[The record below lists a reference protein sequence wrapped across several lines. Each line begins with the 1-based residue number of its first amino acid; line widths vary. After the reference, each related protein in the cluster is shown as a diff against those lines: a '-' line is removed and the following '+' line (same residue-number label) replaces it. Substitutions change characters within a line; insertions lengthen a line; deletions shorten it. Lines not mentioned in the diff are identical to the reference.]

1 MTPWLL
7 LLSLVSGS
15 VVSNV
20 HLANAGAQEA
30 VRRAVAG
37 ARDRLRRPDCL
48 RVLTD
53 FQDAEGRPLAD
64 VLQASGLSAPDY
76 LVQRVRFLDGDDGQ
90 ACHGNEGVMAFTWP
104 TSPIVHVCGERF
116 LDRYPTVSVIAEVV
130 IIHEM
135 LHTLGLGENP
145 PTSTAITGQVL
156 KRCGR

>member
-1 MTPWLL
+1 M
-7 LLSLVSGS
+7 
-15 VVSNV
+15 
-20 HLANAGAQEA
+20 
-30 VRRAVAG
+30 AG

-64 VLQASGLSAPDY
+64 VLHASGLRASDY
-76 LVQRVRFLDGDDGQ
+76 LVERVQFLDGDGAK
-90 ACHGNEGVMAFTWP
+90 ACAGNEGVMAFTWP
-104 TSPIVHVCGERF
+104 GQPIVRVCSVRF
-116 LDRYPTVSVIAEVV
+116 LDRYPTVSVIADVV

-145 PTSTAITGQVL
+145 PTSAAITGQVL